1 MSRIGKKPIPIPDGV
16 EVNIE
21 GNVITVK
28 GPRGRLTRELPS
40 GIAVVREDGMLLVK
54 RPSDDRVHRALHG
67 LVRTLVANMVE
78 GVTKGYEKVL
88 ELSGVGYR
96 ASKQGQKL
104 VLAVGYSHPVE
115 VDPGEGM
122 EIEVPTP
129 TRIVVRGADKEKVG
143 ALAAAIRSYR
153 EPEPYKG
160 KGIRYEGEKIR
171 RKAGKTGGRG
181 KK

>member
-1 MSRIGKKPIPIPDGV
+1 VSRIGKKPIPVPDGV
-16 EVNIE
+16 EINIE
-21 GNVITVK
+21 DNV
-28 GPRGRLTRELPS
+28 
-40 GIAVVREDGMLLVK
+40 LLVK
-54 RPSDDRVHRALHG
+54 RPSDDRVHRSLHG

-78 GVTKGYEKVL
+78 GVTKGYERVL

-104 VLAVGYSHPVE
+104 VLALGYSHPVE
-115 VDPGEGM
+115 IDPGEGI

-143 ALAAAIRSYR
+143 ALAAEIRSWR

-160 KGIRYEGEKIR
+160 KGVRYEGEKIR